1 MTVSL
6 KEKNGIEMIQQGR
19 IDFYIPLKFETSL
32 NYEGLCSKLSG
43 LVKKSI
49 DNHLSGIQSD
59 LHDAW
64 DSVQDNMYT
73 EQHGKLPFRRAVEK
87 WNRDRREAK
96 RVHSSR
102 ENDDTCFELS
112 PTDRG
117 MKLTMNPGEMLAY
130 KSRCELLEKE
140 QEKSETIYGAG
151 FVCSQCRYVLWPI
164 RIELNS
170 GEFVWLNAIMFVFEN
185 LMGILKLELPLKNVS
200 SQPLMDY
207 DYDSYIKGVDDKWGV
222 IPKGCE
228 LTIKALRSAY
238 VQKFANEISLK
249 IIAQETML
257 RNIILVR
264 FDNMPKQVHSIPV
277 EVQEDLF
284 RIIAAPVPNLG
295 CTSYRQEARNFIEK
309 QSWGNHNVKYILSPT
324 GGCLSIVDMAL
335 VEWLS
340 ALYKEKYKV
349 DELNTGDLEIVGTS
363 VIEDS
368 CINVEFALVIPL
380 LKFLNSVYVYHMK
393 CFKPQEMHEVQRKYN
408 QNIMFI
414 SKLQEYCYGSAS
426 EQVETFERLMPYY
439 LKESTTTEKI
449 KALDCIIADDER
461 QRYDKLQSFLSIG
474 GLVMAL
480 VFGLPAIYETIR
492 IIRGFCTFL
501 PNDIP
506 VLTITNTSVGVWIVL
521 IVVLL
526 VRICRSRKICKK
538 ANLLL

>member
-1 MTVSL
+1 MSL

-117 MKLTMNPGEMLAY
+117 IKLTMNPGEMLAY
-130 KSRCELLEKE
+130 KYRCELLEKE
-140 QEKSETIYGAG
+140 YEQSKKIYGEG
-151 FVCSQCRYVLWPI
+151 FVGSQSRYILWPL
-164 RIELNS
+164 RVQLNN
-170 GEFVWLNAIMFVFEN
+170 GEFVWLHAILFVFDN
-185 LMGILKLELPLKNVS
+185 LMGVLKIELPLKNVS
-200 SQPLMDY
+200 SQPLKDY
-207 DYDSYIKGVDDKWGV
+207 NYNAYIKGVDDKWGV
-222 IPKGCE
+222 IPKDCE
-228 LTIKALRSAY
+228 LTIKALRNAY
-238 VQKFANEISLK
+238 LQKLIDKIGLK
-249 IIAQETML
+249 DIAQEKMVE
-257 RNIILVR
+257 NIILIR
-264 FDNMPKQVHSIPV
+264 FDNTPKQIHSIPV

-284 RIIAAPVPNLG
+284 RIIAAPVPNLA
-295 CTSYRQEARNFIEK
+295 CTSYRQEARDFIEK

-335 VEWLS
+335 VEWLT
-340 ALYKEKYKV
+340 ALYKEKHKV
-349 DELNTGDLEIVGTS
+349 DELNTDDLEIVGTS
-363 VIEDS
+363 IIEDS
-368 CINVEFALVIPL
+368 CINAEFALVIPM
-380 LKFLNSVYVYHMK
+380 LKSLNSAYVYYMK
-393 CFKPQEMHEVQRKYN
+393 SFKPEEMHKIQRKYN

-439 LKESTTTEKI
+439 LKETTTTEKL

-480 VFGLPAIYETIR
+480 VFGLPAIYETIK

-506 VLTITNTSVGVWIVL
+506 VLTITNTSVGVWIIL

-526 VRICRSRKICKK
+526 VRICRSRRICKK
-538 ANLLL
+538 AQLLL